1 MEPLH
6 EHDIFFFFVFTHIL
20 ITIIIT
26 VYVLKNSLIWLNDW
40 EINLANYLINRGSV
54 FNKNTTEGFR
64 IKSSIDLI
72 NQLHNCGFDYVL
84 ISKIIQDCI
93 ERFFGIIR
101 QISGSNY
108 HPSIQTFLQLY
119 RMLSVYSVIKPNK
132 SENRTILE
140 DNAPII
146 SLNDFKNIINDQD
159 ENLERQTKLINLKK

>member
-1 MEPLH
+1 MNNTIINYLKVF
-6 EHDIFFFFVFTHIL
+6 FFFFVFTHIL

-26 VYVLKNSLIWLNDW
+26 VYVNIYVLKVLKNSLIWLNDW

-93 ERFFGIIR
+93 EVNLTNICI
-101 QISGSNY
+101 
-108 HPSIQTFLQLY
+108 L
-119 RMLSVYSVIKPNK
+119 VY
-132 SENRTILE
+132 L
-140 DNAPII
+140 
-146 SLNDFKNIINDQD
+146 
-159 ENLERQTKLINLKK
+159 LIV